1 VIAAQSKADFP
12 PGILSQRTRKV
23 IYFRG
28 RPEPYNVCM
37 ARGWESKS
45 VENQQEEAHEE
56 SVQAAK
62 SRKGVEKHSRERDL
76 LQLARTS
83 ITQKLE
89 AAENPRYREQL
100 NQALA
105 DLDKQLKAL
114 DAKA

>member
-1 VIAAQSKADFP
+1 VNDCFVHISFCSRYRFVEYAKVFCV
-12 PGILSQRTRKV
+12 QRSRN
-23 IYFRG
+23 
-28 RPEPYNVCM
+28 PYNVVM

-45 VENQQEEAHEE
+45 VENQQEEAREE

-62 SRKGVEKHSRERDL
+62 SRKGEEKHSRERDL

-89 AAENPRYREQL
+89 ATENPRYREQL
-100 NQALA
+100 NHALA

-114 DAKA
+114 DAKS

>member
-1 VIAAQSKADFP
+1 MA
-12 PGILSQRTRKV
+12 GILSRKKSKV
-23 IYFRG
+23 FYSC
-28 RPEPYNVCM
+28 RPSRPYNVHM

-45 VENQQEEAHEE
+45 VESQQEEAHEE

-62 SRKGVEKHSRERDL
+62 SRKGELKHSRERDL

-89 AAENPRYREQL
+89 ATEIPRYREQL

-114 DAKA
+114 DAKS

>member
-1 VIAAQSKADFP
+1 
-12 PGILSQRTRKV
+12 
-23 IYFRG
+23 
-28 RPEPYNVCM
+28 M

-45 VENQQEEAHEE
+45 VESQQEEAHEE

-62 SRKGVEKHSRERDL
+62 SRKGELKHSRERDL

-89 AAENPRYREQL
+89 ATENPRYREQL

>member
-1 VIAAQSKADFP
+1 
-12 PGILSQRTRKV
+12 
-23 IYFRG
+23 
-28 RPEPYNVCM
+28 M

-45 VENQQEEAHEE
+45 VESQQDEAHEE

>member
-1 VIAAQSKADFP
+1 MRARRFGNAFS
-12 PGILSQRTRKV
+12 PGILSRRMLKSSL
-23 IYFRG
+23 
-28 RPEPYNVCM
+28 RPTASNPYNVVM

-45 VENQQEEAHEE
+45 VENQQEEAREE

-62 SRKGVEKHSRERDL
+62 SRKGEEKHSRERDL

-89 AAENPRYREQL
+89 ATENPRYREQL

-114 DAKA
+114 DAKS

>member
-1 VIAAQSKADFP
+1 L
-12 PGILSQRTRKV
+12 PGILSQRSRKV
-23 IYFRG
+23 PYVQLLHN
-28 RPEPYNVCM
+28 PYNVVM

-45 VENQQEEAHEE
+45 IESQQEEVREE

-62 SRKGVEKHSRERDL
+62 SRKGEEKHSRERDL

-89 AAENPRYREQL
+89 ATENPRYREQL
-100 NQALA
+100 NRALT

-114 DAKA
+114 DAKS

>member
-1 VIAAQSKADFP
+1 
-12 PGILSQRTRKV
+12 
-23 IYFRG
+23 
-28 RPEPYNVCM
+28 M

-45 VENQQEEAHEE
+45 VENQQEESVHQE

-62 SRKGVEKHSRERDL
+62 SRKGEEKHSRERDL

-83 ITQKLE
+83 IVQKLE
-89 AAENPRYREQL
+89 ATENPRYREQL
-100 NQALA
+100 TQALA